1 MHIRRAEI
9 GDEPAIC
16 ACAEE
21 AYSPYIAAIGKKPAP
36 MTADFA
42 AQIQAGYVD
51 IAADD
56 AGQLLGFIVFFA
68 KDDHM
73 FLENVAIHSA
83 AAGQGI
89 GKALIRHCEN
99 KARALGLPSIRLY
112 TNEKMTANLK
122 IYPKLGY
129 TETGRHEEDGFSRV
143 YFEKLLG

>member
-1 MHIRRAEI
+1 MQIRRAAI
-9 GDEPAIC
+9 SDEPSIRV
-16 ACAEE
+16 CAEDSY
-21 AYSPYIAAIGKKPAP
+21 APYIAAIGKKPAP

-42 AQIQAGYVD
+42 AQIHAGYID
-51 IAADD
+51 IATDD
-56 AGQLLGFIVFFA
+56 TGQLQGFIVFFA

-73 FLENVAIHSA
+73 FLENVAIHAA

-89 GKALIRHCEN
+89 GKALISHCETQ
-99 KARALGLPSIRLY
+99 ARALGLLSVRLY

-129 TETGRHEEDGFSRV
+129 TESGRRKEDGFNRV